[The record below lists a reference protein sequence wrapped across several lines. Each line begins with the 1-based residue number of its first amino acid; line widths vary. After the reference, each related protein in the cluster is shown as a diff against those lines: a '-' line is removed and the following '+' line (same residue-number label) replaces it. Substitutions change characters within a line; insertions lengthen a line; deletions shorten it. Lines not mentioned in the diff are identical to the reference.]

1 MSHKMEGI
9 EDIILFDNDIGSKDE
24 MKMKAM
30 RILQIL
36 NQIILIA

>member
-1 MSHKMEGI
+1 MSSEMEEN

-36 NQIILIA
+36 NQIILIV